1 MFEKVFSCMFLS
13 YVLMDKE
20 KDKMGE
26 KDITEKYLPII
37 MMYLLI

>member
-20 KDKMGE
+20 KEESMKRDKTKSKKSRKTDEE
-26 KDITEKYLPII
+26 K
-37 MMYLLI
+37 